1 MPSTGDKAATHWGCH
16 QCHSH
21 NLWAITPACTKCD
34 HRRCSNCT
42 PFRYGGAIQAT
53 RASRIDQPQ
62 SAPPDSQQGAP
73 FWKCHRCLTQ
83 CPRGSE
89 TAESSWRCEVCHH
102 SVCWECSASF
112 KNAAVGMRIPAL
124 RGSLGPNSSAVPQA
138 VHDLSN
144 SENSSAE
151 VTVGNSITVN
161 VGVLAEQISS
171 EVTSDMT
178 TTNNKDSSSDIKRA
192 LREDL
197 SKKTFPVKEPQNN
210 RDIATQTFKELQP
223 GHDEALAA
231 PSSSQVLLSYF
242 ERNRTVSEQEMDS
255 GSQQHLPESLLREKA
270 KSTPGSYTKKPD
282 HPT

>member
-1 MPSTGDKAATHWGCH
+1 
-16 QCHSH
+16 
-21 NLWAITPACTKCD
+21 
-34 HRRCSNCT
+34 
-42 PFRYGGAIQAT
+42 
-53 RASRIDQPQ
+53 
-62 SAPPDSQQGAP
+62 
-73 FWKCHRCLTQ
+73 
-83 CPRGSE
+83 
-89 TAESSWRCEVCHH
+89 
-102 SVCWECSASF
+102 
-112 KNAAVGMRIPAL
+112 MRIPAL

-144 SENSSAE
+144 PENSSAE
-151 VTVGNSITVN
+151 VIMGNSITVN

-171 EVTSDMT
+171 EVTSDLT

-210 RDIATQTFKELQP
+210 RDIATQTFKELQL

-242 ERNRTVSEQEMDS
+242 ERNRTVPELEMDS
-255 GSQQHLPESLLREKA
+255 DSQQHLPESLIREKA

-282 HPT
+282 HPISFHGREGFRDPPATAANSSVEAEICRIAKKHFRDMQIHGETPSHDEASDQTSLDEGLETPCDSDGEMEFAGTYRDHSGPWHLQKPLNLYS